1 AGARFEQLQRAD
13 APDIAYAVLEPGDY
27 GLRYRTYSFRNDTWS
42 PLGGWRALQARAPAR
57 HGTVVLVHGW
67 SMDAGMMLPWALAFA
82 ESGFRAVLVELRGH
96 GRSGDGPIGYGQ
108 READDVLAVIEHLR
122 AQRRSAEPLYL
133 MGISYGAVTALHT
146 AARMAA
152 AAGGTPAG
160 VAQRQPAQPAGDRD
174 AGAKPAAPAPA
185 DSTGA
190 PGDRYAVA
198 APMVAA
204 PPLAVVAVEPFA
216 NAADAIRSMHQF
228 ATTSLRGSWRRW
240 VLRNSARVLV
250 RANTLEAAIARASL
264 QLELDLVDLDTSVA
278 LAATTTCPLLVHGRI
293 DTVIPYRSSRTLAAV
308 HPA

>member
-1 AGARFEQLQRAD
+1 
-13 APDIAYAVLEPGDY
+13 
-27 GLRYRTYSFRNDTWS
+27 
-42 PLGGWRALQARAPAR
+42 
-57 HGTVVLVHGW
+57 
-67 SMDAGMMLPWALAFA
+67 
-82 ESGFRAVLVELRGH
+82 
-96 GRSGDGPIGYGQ
+96 
-108 READDVLAVIEHLR
+108 
-122 AQRRSAEPLYL
+122 
-133 MGISYGAVTALHT
+133 
-146 AARMAA
+146 
-152 AAGGTPAG
+152 
-160 VAQRQPAQPAGDRD
+160 
-174 AGAKPAAPAPA
+174 
-185 DSTGA
+185 
-190 PGDRYAVA
+190 

-308 HPA
+308 HPAAQLLDLPQDGHFSTAGRIDLLADPIANWFVELAAAMPGTCPAVQAPATTLMGYDGFEEHPVPKQRRGDLRPAGGAELVDPRAQPEPRGDAG